1 MVEGLYSQ
9 RVDATRQRRRRRY
22 GDVKRLVFSRLTGG
36 IMRKLWRLWALS
48 LGEKL
53 GDNNREADIV
63 ASMRSAVV
71 LLNLI
76 TCLFIIAGVV
86 HNW

>member
-1 MVEGLYSQ
+1 MARYTVERVNHWYICNGGYSSIQ
-9 RVDATRQRRRRRY
+9 
-22 GDVKRLVFSRLTGG
+22 GG
-36 IMRKLWRLWALS
+36 VVMRKLWRLWALS

-63 ASMRSAVV
+63 ASMRSIVV
-71 LLNLI
+71 LLNLV
-76 TCLFIIAGVV
+76 TCLFIIAGVI

>member
-1 MVEGLYSQ
+1 
-9 RVDATRQRRRRRY
+9 
-22 GDVKRLVFSRLTGG
+22 
-36 IMRKLWRLWALS
+36 MRKLWRWWALS

-53 GDNNREADIV
+53 GDNDREADCV
-63 ASMRSAVV
+63 AMLRSAVV

>member
-1 MVEGLYSQ
+1 LISLG
-9 RVDATRQRRRRRY
+9 
-22 GDVKRLVFSRLTGG
+22 
-36 IMRKLWRLWALS
+36 RKLWRLWALS

-53 GDNNREADIV
+53 GDSNKEADIV
-63 ASMRSAVV
+63 ALMRSAVV
-71 LLNLI
+71 VLNLV

>member
-1 MVEGLYSQ
+1 M
-9 RVDATRQRRRRRY
+9 RR
-22 GDVKRLVFSRLTGG
+22 
-36 IMRKLWRLWALS
+36 LWRLWALS

-63 ASMRSAVV
+63 AMLRSAVV
-71 LLNLI
+71 LLNLV

>member
-1 MVEGLYSQ
+1 MS
-9 RVDATRQRRRRRY
+9 
-22 GDVKRLVFSRLTGG
+22 KW
-36 IMRKLWRLWALS
+36 WRLWALS

-53 GDNNREADIV
+53 GDNDKEADRV
-63 ASMRSAVV
+63 ALLRSAVV
-71 LLNLI
+71 LLNLV

>member
-1 MVEGLYSQ
+1 MN
-9 RVDATRQRRRRRY
+9 
-22 GDVKRLVFSRLTGG
+22 KW
-36 IMRKLWRLWALS
+36 WRLWALS

-53 GDNNREADIV
+53 GDNDKEADIV
-63 ASMRSAVV
+63 AMLRSAVV
-71 LLNLI
+71 LLNLV

>member
-1 MVEGLYSQ
+1 
-9 RVDATRQRRRRRY
+9 
-22 GDVKRLVFSRLTGG
+22 
-36 IMRKLWRLWALS
+36 MRKWWRLWALS

-53 GDNNREADIV
+53 GDNNREADMV
-63 ASMRSAVV
+63 AMMRSAVV
-71 LLNLI
+71 LLNLA

>member
-1 MVEGLYSQ
+1 
-9 RVDATRQRRRRRY
+9 
-22 GDVKRLVFSRLTGG
+22 
-36 IMRKLWRLWALS
+36 MRKLWRLWALS

-63 ASMRSAVV
+63 ASMRSSVV
-71 LLNLI
+71 LLNLV